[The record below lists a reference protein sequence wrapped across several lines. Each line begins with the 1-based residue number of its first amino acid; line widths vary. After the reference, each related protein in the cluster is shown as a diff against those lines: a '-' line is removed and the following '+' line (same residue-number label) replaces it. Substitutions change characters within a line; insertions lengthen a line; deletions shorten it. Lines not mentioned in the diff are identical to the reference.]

1 MKYLLILFLIFS
13 WNSFAQITGVV
24 KDKSTNESI
33 IGAKV
38 IASNNSKALSS
49 VDGTFTLSTTD
60 SAFPITIVTS
70 MIGYE
75 NDTTIVNSA
84 SAIEILLAEPIQR
97 IETVVVTAGR
107 RSQDIEE
114 VPISMEILR
123 PELIDNKGI
132 TDLEQAVN
140 QSPGVYAMDGQVS
153 IRGGSGF
160 SYGAGSRVMLLWNG
174 MPLISGEA
182 GDTKW
187 NAVPME
193 NASQI
198 EILKGASS
206 VLYGSGALNG
216 IISLTE
222 REPGLKGEVRAKYQF
237 GIYDNPKRESLKW
250 WSSNPTFHQ
259 LEAYYGKMYKKVGF
273 TISANGYTS
282 DGYREG
288 ETEDRAR
295 ISGTFYFK
303 PEKIKRLKAGIGYN
317 LQMQETGNFIIW
329 QSDSLGYSPS
339 GGTDPT
345 NPASTLS
352 KYEGKRISIDPYVKY
367 IDKYNNRHSLKTR
380 YFFTDNT
387 NVYNPSQSNQGGV
400 TFGDYQF
407 QRLTRLGTSLTTG
420 LTAIHT
426 TVTSN
431 LFGDHYSFNGAFYLQ
446 LEQKLYEKLDLT
458 GGIRLE
464 YFEQDRKTGDSDF
477 YFGKDSTKLPV
488 YPIIRGGLHYQ
499 LFKYT
504 HLRVS
509 YGQGI
514 RYPSVAER
522 YTQTNVGALNVF
534 PNANLKPEKGWAGE
548 IGVKQVVKIGKNWKG
563 IIDVAGFIN
572 EYQNMMEFQVGIFNP
587 ITNKRLDFNN
597 PDDIAEYQSVVAQG
611 YGLEDMI
618 GFAAENSE
626 NAKITGFEF
635 SFNSTGKIGNVE
647 LNSLMGYTY
656 TNPITLN
663 SDPEYVTTY
672 STYNDTLK
680 TYDNTL
686 KYRFNHLI
694 KADIEATWK
703 SISLGFS
710 ARYNSNMVNI
720 DRIFEDA
727 IAGST
732 YILPG
737 LKDYRQEYNKGAL
750 VFDVRLGYTIKEH
763 YRIGVMVNNLL
774 NEEYT
779 TRPGDIQAP
788 RTYMVQLTAK
798 F

>member
-1 MKYLLILFLIFS
+1 MKYLLVLFLIVSCDSFS
-13 WNSFAQITGVV
+13 QITGIV
-24 KDKSTNESI
+24 KDKSTNEPI
-33 IGAKV
+33 IGAKI

-49 VDGTFTLSTTD
+49 VEGTFTLSTQNTT
-60 SAFPITIVTS
+60 FPITVVTS

-75 NDTTIVNSA
+75 NDTTIINNPQF
-84 SAIEILLAEPIQR
+84 ITILLTEPFQT

-174 MPLISGEA
+174 MPLLSGEA

-237 GIYDNPKRESLKW
+237 GIYDSPKRESLKW
-250 WSSNPTFHQ
+250 WSKSPTFHMI
-259 LEAYYGKMYKKVGF
+259 EGYYGKMYKKVGF
-273 TISANGYTS
+273 TISANGFTS
-282 DGYREG
+282 DGFRQG
-288 ETEDRAR
+288 ETEERGR
-295 ISGTFYFK
+295 VSGTFYFK

-317 LQMQETGNFIIW
+317 LQFQETGNFIIW
-329 QSDSLGYSPS
+329 QSDSLGYTPS
-339 GGTDPT
+339 GGADVTDS
-345 NPASTLS
+345 NSTLS
-352 KYEGKRISIDPYVKY
+352 KYRGTRFSIDPYVKY
-367 IDKYNNRHSLKTR
+367 IDKYNNKHSLKTR
-380 YFFTDNT
+380 YFYTDNI
-387 NVYNPSQSNQGGV
+387 NVFNPAQSNQGGV
-400 TFGDYQF
+400 SFGDYQF
-407 QRLTRLGTSLTTG
+407 QRLTRFGTSLTTG

-431 LFGDHYSFNGAFYLQ
+431 LFGDHYSFNGALYVQ

-464 YFEQDRKTGDSDF
+464 YFEQDQNRGDSDF

-488 YPIIRGGLHYQ
+488 YPIIRGGLHYE

-504 HLRVS
+504 HLRAS

-534 PNANLKPEKGWAGE
+534 PNANLKPERGWAGE

-572 EYQNMMEFQVGIFNP
+572 EYENMMEFAFGIY
-587 ITNKRLDFNN
+587 N
-597 PDDIAEYQSVVAQG
+597 PDSIPLSLVPTNPGYIGKWVGFQSQNAESAR
-611 YGLEDMI
+611 
-618 GFAAENSE
+618 
-626 NAKITGFEF
+626 ITGIEF
-635 SFNSTGKIGNVE
+635 SFNSVGKIGNVE
-647 LNSLMGYTY
+647 LTSLIGYTY
-656 TNPITLN
+656 MKPITLN
-663 SDPEYVTTY
+663 DDSTYIQSFSTY
-672 STYNDTLK
+672 SDSVTPFPESKTINVSYN
-680 TYDNTL
+680 NIL

-694 KADIEATWK
+694 KGDIEATYK
-703 SISLGFS
+703 GISIGVS
-710 ARYNSNMVNI
+710 ARYNSHMINV
-720 DRIFEDA
+720 DKIFED
-727 IAGST
+727 GFFGT
-732 YILPG
+732 EILPG
-737 LKDYRQEYNKGAL
+737 LKEYREENNKGAL